1 MSGCC
6 DKDVCN
12 PGAVAKPD
20 AAWRRVLII
29 ALCANASMFVV
40 ELAAGLTAGS
50 SALQADAL
58 DFLADAANYAI
69 SFGIAGLAL
78 SVRAWAAMLKSA
90 TLLALGVFVVA
101 RQHGAP
107 GQEMRFLTS
116 PRWVWSGSWRWSRT
130 PGSR

>member
-58 DFLADAANYAI
+58 DFLADADET
-69 SFGIAGLAL
+69 STKLDLA
-78 SVRAWAAMLKSA
+78 RAYIDMGDRDGAKDILDEVLIEGNDNQKQEARD
-90 TLLALGVFVVA
+90 LLNRLEA
-101 RQHGAP
+101 
-107 GQEMRFLTS
+107 
-116 PRWVWSGSWRWSRT
+116 
-130 PGSR
+130 